1 VNYSNSFRLGM
12 AARWVKSGG
21 IIAYPTEAVF
31 GLGCDP
37 ADAQAVSRL
46 LAIKRRS
53 VDKGLILVAANRQQ
67 LTPWIQ
73 PLSAAHEA
81 RLQHSWPGPN
91 TWLVPA
97 AQNCPTWLTGKHS
110 TLAVRVTAHPLVR
123 ALCHRLN
130 SALVSTSA
138 NISNL
143 EPARS
148 VLEVQLRFAA
158 HIDYILPG
166 QPGSSAQ
173 PTPIRDL
180 LSGRTVRE

>member
-1 VNYSNSFRLGM
+1 VNRINSFRLGI

-37 ADAQAVSRL
+37 ADPLAVTRL
-46 LAIKRRS
+46 LAVKRRS
-53 VDKGLILVAANRQQ
+53 IDKGLILVASDRQQ
-67 LTPWIQ
+67 LAPWIR
-73 PLSAAHEA
+73 PLSAVSEA
-81 RLQHSWPGPN
+81 RLQRSWPGPN

-110 TLAVRVTAHPLVR
+110 TLAVRVTAHPLVS
-123 ALCHRLN
+123 ALCRRLN

-143 EPARS
+143 HPARS

-158 HIDYILPG
+158 QIDYILPG
-166 QPGSSAQ
+166 QLGNTAQ

-180 LSGRTVRE
+180 QSGRIVRK